1 MTIPKNK
8 NEHSEED
15 YIDKVYEAA
24 ILISTH
30 KEEAGNYVAI
40 DAETLVTLI
49 ESHRQFRK
57 ILESN

>member
-24 ILISTH
+24 VTISTH
-30 KEEAGNYVAI
+30 KEEVGNYVAI
-40 DAETLVTLI
+40 DAETLVMLI
-49 ESHRQFRK
+49 ESHREYRK
-57 ILESN
+57 ILQSN